1 MKGKEKM
8 DERASRARVRPWR
21 PCAVLAADL
30 SDERMRR
37 RRWGKVIDWC
47 VGGAGTVAR
56 AETGAGWIGLGR
68 GLGEDA
74 DRANFDLVSHV

>member
-37 RRWGKVIDWC
+37 RRWGKVIRLVCWRGRDGGESG
-47 VGGAGTVAR
+47 GGAG
-56 AETGAGWIGLGR
+56 GI

>member
-56 AETGAGWIGLGR
+56 AETGAGWIGLG
-68 GLGEDA
+68 EDA